1 MQIANLPVT
10 IRSRS
15 KKGLTES
22 RPAGETGFR
31 AELLPEAEIITRAR
45 WRFHNG
51 MVAMAQTRTSCKNPI
66 SDRGVTI
73 IELAIAM
80 VVLAILVAAAV
91 PSFVQLLRD
100 ADRTTVLSE
109 LTAALNLARSEA
121 LGRGVPVSVCRS
133 ADAASCSSGTWAE
146 GWVVFVN
153 DDNDAPAVVDAG
165 EVILQVRREPDPAYA
180 LVPNN
185 NYANF
190 ITYRANG
197 SVNNIGRITYCDR
210 RGVAEAR
217 AVLINMAGRV
227 RLSRD
232 ANDDGIDEDE
242 AGNDLA
248 CP

>member
-1 MQIANLPVT
+1 
-10 IRSRS
+10 
-15 KKGLTES
+15 
-22 RPAGETGFR
+22 
-31 AELLPEAEIITRAR
+31 
-45 WRFHNG
+45 
-51 MVAMAQTRTSCKNPI
+51 MAQIRKPCKNLI
-66 SDRGVTI
+66 SERGVTV
-73 IELAIAM
+73 IELAVAM
-80 VVLAILVAAAV
+80 VVLGILVAAAV

-133 ADAASCSSGTWAE
+133 ADAATCSSGTWAQ
-146 GWVVFVN
+146 GWLVFVN
-153 DDNDAPAVVDAG
+153 TDNDVPAQVDAG
-165 EVILQVRREPDPAYA
+165 EEILKARQQAQPAYT
-180 LVPNN
+180 LTPNN

-190 ITYRANG
+190 ITYRADG

-232 ANDDGIDEDE
+232 LNGNGIDEDE
-242 AGNDLA
+242 AGNALT

>member
-1 MQIANLPVT
+1 
-10 IRSRS
+10 
-15 KKGLTES
+15 
-22 RPAGETGFR
+22 
-31 AELLPEAEIITRAR
+31 
-45 WRFHNG
+45 
-51 MVAMAQTRTSCKNPI
+51 MAQIRKPCKNSI
-66 SDRGVTI
+66 SERGVTV
-73 IELAIAM
+73 IELAVAM
-80 VVLAILVAAAV
+80 VVLGILVAAAV

-133 ADAASCSSGTWAE
+133 ADAATCSSGTWAQ
-146 GWVVFVN
+146 GWLVFVN
-153 DDNDAPAVVDAG
+153 TDNDVPAQVDAG
-165 EVILQVRREPDPAYA
+165 EEILKARQQAQPAYT
-180 LVPNN
+180 LTPNN

-190 ITYRANG
+190 ITYRADG

-232 ANDDGIDEDE
+232 LNGNGIDEDE
-242 AGNDLA
+242 AGNALT